1 MQVMY
6 TGMDPNVLEIAQRY
20 NLHIHGTFLQDIQQ
34 GRYEAV
40 QQRSYTALHT
50 LKPIMHVNEI

>member
-1 MQVMY
+1 MY

-40 QQRSYTALHT
+40 QLHSSPH
-50 LKPIMHVNEI
+50 LKTYHACQ